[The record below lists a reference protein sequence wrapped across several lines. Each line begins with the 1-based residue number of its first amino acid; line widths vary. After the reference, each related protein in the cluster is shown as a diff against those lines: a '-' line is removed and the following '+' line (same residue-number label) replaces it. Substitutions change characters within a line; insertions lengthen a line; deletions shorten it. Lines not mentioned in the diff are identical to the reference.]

1 MKEISNVLKKAGT
14 AAILALGIGVFAGAG
29 SAYAAEGID
38 MSTDYP
44 GITAKAGD
52 SVSFALDFES
62 LTGEGYDVDLSV
74 ESIPDG
80 WSGSFTGADGEITQV
95 HINDKTV
102 DLETALVSFGVTIPE
117 NAETGTYTIEL
128 GADAGGDYTD
138 TLSLQVT
145 INEQENGQ
153 GSFSTSASSQ
163 EGSTGTSFSFDT
175 TITNNHGSEQTYSLA
190 ATAPDGWQVS
200 FTTDDTSQVASIT
213 VDAWGSQSVTIDITP
228 SENVEVGEYSI
239 PVTAVSTSETLDL
252 ELTVNITGTYD
263 VTLSTPTGN
272 LSLDAYANA
281 EQSLTLQITN
291 NGNVDLTNLS
301 LSSEAP
307 SNWEVTFEDSEIET
321 LEAGQSVEVTAYITP
336 DENAMTG
343 DYVTTLTVS
352 NDEVSSD
359 AEFRVSVKTRTVWG
373 VIAVVIIIA
382 LIGGLGFIIKK
393 YGRR

>member
-62 LTGEGYDVDLSV
+62 LTGEGYD
-74 ESIPDG
+74 
-80 WSGSFTGADGEITQV
+80 
-95 HINDKTV
+95 V

-213 VDAWGSQSVTIDITP
+213 VDAWSSQSVTIDITP
-228 SENVEVGEYSI
+228 PENVEVGEYSI

-301 LSSEAP
+301 LSSETP

-359 AEFRVSVKTRTVWG
+359 AEFRVSVKTCTVWG

>member
-80 WSGSFTGADGEITQV
+80 WSGSFTGADGKITQV

-200 FTTDDTSQVASIT
+200 FTTDDTSQVATIT

-228 SENVEVGEYSI
+228 PENVEVGEYSI
-239 PVTAVSTSETLDL
+239 P
-252 ELTVNITGTYD
+252 
-263 VTLSTPTGN
+263 
-272 LSLDAYANA
+272 
-281 EQSLTLQITN
+281 
-291 NGNVDLTNLS
+291 
-301 LSSEAP
+301 
-307 SNWEVTFEDSEIET
+307 
-321 LEAGQSVEVTAYITP
+321 VTAYITP

-382 LIGGLGFIIKK
+382 LIGGMGFIIKK